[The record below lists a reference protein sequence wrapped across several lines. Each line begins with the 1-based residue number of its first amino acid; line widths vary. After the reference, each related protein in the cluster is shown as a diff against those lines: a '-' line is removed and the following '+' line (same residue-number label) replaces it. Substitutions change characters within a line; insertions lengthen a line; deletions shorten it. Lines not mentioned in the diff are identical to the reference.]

1 MELMSF
7 TVVEVLLP
15 LNVNILETLGPI
27 LVILESDFI
36 F

>member
-1 MELMSF
+1 MEEMSL

-27 LVILESDFI
+27 LVILESGFI

>member
-1 MELMSF
+1 MSF

-15 LNVNILETLGPI
+15 LNILETGPI

>member
-1 MELMSF
+1 MSF

-15 LNVNILETLGPI
+15 LNVNILETLSPI

>member
-1 MELMSF
+1 MSF

-15 LNVNILETLGPI
+15 LNILETLGPI